1 MRSGPID
8 VVTPPA
14 ASDPVITVNAA
25 KAHLRWTQPIE
36 DDLIARLVAAATQM
50 AQTRTRRQ
58 LVTATLAMRLD
69 CLPAGG
75 LIEIPLGPIQAVT
88 SITYVDEAGATQT
101 LASSLYDVDIYSEP
115 ARITIADGATWPST
129 KRRTNAVIVTF
140 TAGYGAATAVP
151 DGIKSWMHLQI
162 AALFRNREAFAQ
174 GVSVTELPGDFV
186 ERMLDPYAL
195 RLP

>member
-14 ASDPVITVNAA
+14 AGDPVITVSEA

-36 DDLIARLVAAATQM
+36 DDLIARLVAHATQL

-69 CLPAGG
+69 ALPACG
-75 LIEIPLGPIQAVT
+75 LIEIPLGPVQAVS

-115 ARITIADGATWPST
+115 SRITIADGATWPST
-129 KRRTNAVIVTF
+129 KRRTNAVTVTF
-140 TAGYGAATAVP
+140 TAGYGAAAAVP
-151 DGIKSWMHLQI
+151 DGIKSWMHLQV

-174 GVSVTELPGDFV
+174 GVSVTELPGGFV
-186 ERMLDPYAL
+186 DGMLDPYTL